1 MSGATEGADPNP
13 AERQSL
19 TPLLEGLTDPASSD
33 QGSAAAQRALRE
45 RPSFSIRTRVI
56 LSFTLCFILSGGVIL
71 WSRWTLTDI
80 ELKMH
85 FLESAG
91 SHGSEIEQARRYE
104 KNFLLYGT
112 NLSDARS
119 HAQQARTMLEQD
131 ASKVQA
137 VVGTQ
142 RYEMMLMHVDRY
154 LDLLDQ
160 LANATGAQ
168 RGEIETELRSHG
180 QTMVSTA
187 HALIASERQL
197 MDAKLRMIKRVPLA
211 FLVVLLVLV
220 AYIAHFLNQQILTP
234 LKRLL
239 GYTDRIAEGDLTP
252 ILPARRYRD
261 EFTTVFLAMNHMLH
275 ELNRRQDILVR
286 SHKLRAVGTLTAG
299 IAHELNNP
307 INNITLT
314 AAMLKEDY
322 ETLSSAERLEMV
334 DDLIGQA
341 DRAQQI
347 VRNLL
352 DFARE
357 TESKTEHL
365 EVRALLEETV
375 RLAGNQLKMAK
386 VRVAL
391 DIPDHLPTIYGD
403 RQQLHQVFLNLFL
416 NAVDAMPHGGTL
428 TVRAAPGEPGFI
440 AIRVTDEGA
449 GIPEHILD
457 NIFDPFFTT
466 KATGKGTGLGLS
478 VSLGIVRQH
487 GGHIHV
493 ESKVGRGTTVTVR
506 LPVSIVPSSISTRP
520 EAAAVAADKREG
532 EHA

>member
-1 MSGATEGADPNP
+1 M
-13 AERQSL
+13 
-19 TPLLEGLTDPASSD
+19 
-33 QGSAAAQRALRE
+33 
-45 RPSFSIRTRVI
+45 
-56 LSFTLCFILSGGVIL
+56 
-71 WSRWTLTDI
+71 
-80 ELKMH
+80 
-85 FLESAG
+85 
-91 SHGSEIEQARRYE
+91 
-104 KNFLLYGT
+104 
-112 NLSDARS
+112 
-119 HAQQARTMLEQD
+119 
-131 ASKVQA
+131 
-137 VVGTQ
+137 
-142 RYEMMLMHVDRY
+142 
-154 LDLLDQ
+154 
-160 LANATGAQ
+160 
-168 RGEIETELRSHG
+168 
-180 QTMVSTA
+180 
-187 HALIASERQL
+187 
-197 MDAKLRMIKRVPLA
+197 
-211 FLVVLLVLV
+211 
-220 AYIAHFLNQQILTP
+220 
-234 LKRLL
+234 
-239 GYTDRIAEGDLTP
+239 
-252 ILPARRYRD
+252 
-261 EFTTVFLAMNHMLH
+261 
-275 ELNRRQDILVR
+275 R

-299 IAHELNNP
+299 VAHELNNP

-322 ETLSSAERLEMV
+322 ETLSNAERLEMV

-391 DIPDHLPTIYGD
+391 DVPDHLPTIYGD

-416 NAVDAMPHGGTL
+416 NAVDAMPHGGML
-428 TVRAAPGEPGFI
+428 TVRAAAEEPGFI
-440 AIRVTDEGA
+440 AIRVTDEGV

-506 LPVSIVPSSISTRP
+506 LPVSIVPSSISTRH
-520 EAAAVAADKREG
+520 EAAAVPADKRED